1 MNDYAS
7 VIEAF
12 EKEGFNALYF
22 AAATEARDYISAG
35 ISGKTVGIG
44 GSVTVRQMGLYERL
58 CENNEVYWHWE
69 TPGAE
74 TLRMAMNAQVYISS
88 VNALAKTGEIVNI
101 DGTGNRIS
109 AMLYGHERVILV
121 AGVNKLAEDF
131 ESALYR
137 ARNIAAPL
145 NCKRLR
151 KKTPC
156 ALAEEM
162 RCYDCKSP
170 ERICRGFSVLA
181 RAMGGVGRTDLILV
195 GEELGY

>member
-1 MNDYAS
+1 MKDYAS
-7 VIEAF
+7 VIEVYQ
-12 EKEGFNALYF
+12 KEGFHALYF
-22 AAATEARDYISAG
+22 AAAAEAVEFISAEITG
-35 ISGKTVGIG
+35 RTVGIG
-44 GSVTVRQMGLYERL
+44 GSVTVRQMGLYEKLR
-58 CENNEVYWHWE
+58 ESNEVFWHWE

-74 TLRMAMNAQVYISS
+74 TLKKAMNAQVYISS
-88 VNALAKTGEIVNI
+88 VNALARTGEIINI

-109 AMLYGHERVILV
+109 SLLFGHERVILV
-121 AGVNKLAEDF
+121 AGVNKLADDF
-131 ESALYR
+131 DSALHR

-145 NCKRLR
+145 NCKRLG

-156 ALAEEM
+156 ALSKET

-181 RAMGGVGRTDLILV
+181 RPMGGVGQTDLILV